1 MSFDFSTLVTDRL
14 QSDVD
19 QRNAKGT
26 YNAADLNRVTA
37 AMEAL
42 DELFQAYGYH
52 SGYTPI
58 FVASRGGQSGQL
70 PEVYTRLQYIES
82 SGTQWIDTGFKPN
95 QLSRVV
101 MDVNIL
107 TQSGWPRAVFG
118 GRNGSTTAVD
128 SFVFWAFAADYFRSD
143 LDTGLLQIPTR
154 PAGRHHIDKDRN
166 TTYVDGAPYTQTNHT
181 FQSNYNLAL
190 FGQNDADGIDE
201 RMVVMQLYGCQVY
214 DNGILVR
221 DFIPCESPD
230 GVVGLY
236 DAANGMFYGNA
247 GTGTFAAGPE
257 LSGNGIPAGYT
268 ELEYIRATGG
278 QYVDTQY
285 KPGSQ
290 SKIVIDAKFDN
301 TSCNCFGSRIS
312 WNNNQFGLFWAS
324 NNPYC
329 VQIENASYNGG
340 TFDETARHTIELTST
355 QFKLDGEVK
364 ATYSSGNFSCQNNAY
379 LFWMPASSQSEFAIG
394 NIYSAI
400 FYDGDSTLVRSYI
413 PCESPDGEVGLYDTV
428 HGIFYGNAGSGSFT
442 AGPEIH
448 DPDPG
453 PMLDP
458 YTWYKSDIP
467 MQSQMAQY
475 LANLA
480 ALRGVLSQVAAEPP
494 TPESMA
500 LLTYVKAND
509 IETILLQIEA
519 VLTTIGAGFLRAGMP
534 WAVAGG
540 PEIFA
545 RNGGTA

>member
-1 MSFDFSTLVTDRL
+1 MSFDFSTLVTDRM

-19 QRNAKGT
+19 QRNARGT

-58 FVASRGGQSGQL
+58 FVASRGGQGGL
-70 PEVYTRLQYIES
+70 PEGYTRLQYIES

-107 TQSGWPRAVFG
+107 AQSGWPRAVFG
-118 GRNGSTTAVD
+118 GRNGTTTAVD
-128 SFVFWAFAADYFRSD
+128 SFVFWAFAEDYFRSD
-143 LDTGLLQIPTR
+143 LDTDLLEIDIP

-166 TTYVDGAPYTQTNHT
+166 TTTVDNFSQTQTNHT

-190 FGQNDADGIDE
+190 FSQNDADGIDA
-201 RMVVMQLYGCQVY
+201 RMVAMQLYGCQVY
-214 DNGILVR
+214 DDGVLVR
-221 DFIPCESPD
+221 DFLPCESPD
-230 GVVGLY
+230 GAVGLY

-247 GTGTFAAGPE
+247 GTGAFTAGPE

-268 ELEYIRATGG
+268 EAEYLSASGG
-278 QYVDTQY
+278 AAVDLAFRPNQDTEME
-285 KPGSQ
+285 
-290 SKIVIDAKFDN
+290 IKFSTAESGDSHAVCAAD
-301 TSCNCFGSRIS
+301 TDWQDTEFSL
-312 WNNNQFGLFWAS
+312 W
-324 NNPYC
+324 
-329 VQIENASYNGG
+329 YN
-340 TFDETARHTIELTST
+340 
-355 QFKLDGEVK
+355 
-364 ATYSSGNFSCQNNAY
+364 
-379 LFWMPASSQSEFAIG
+379 AIG
-394 NIYSAI
+394 FGNATTYNYTMADGQPHVFRLSKAGAYMDEALLWDIPDQSDFSVGYNLTAFALNRAGTLREYLTGSIYYIKLYQGGELVREFVPFTDASGAAG
-400 FYDGDSTLVRSYI
+400 FYDR
-413 PCESPDGEVGLYDTV
+413 VG
-428 HGIFYGNAGSGSFT
+428 HGFYTSAGLT
-442 AGPEIH
+442 AGPAVPPESE
-448 DPDPG
+448 PDPG
-453 PMLDP
+453 PVLDP
-458 YTWYKSDIP
+458 YTWYESDIP

-500 LLTYVKAND
+500 LLTYVEAND
-509 IETILLQIEA
+509 IEQILLDIEA
-519 VLTTIGAGFLRAGMP
+519 VLTTIGESFLRAGMP

>member
-58 FVASRGGQSGQL
+58 LVASRGGQSGQL
-70 PEVYTRLQYIES
+70 PEGYTRLQYIES

-118 GRNGSTTAVD
+118 GRNGSTTSVD
-128 SFVFWAFAADYFRSD
+128 SFVFWAFDSTYFRSD
-143 LDTGLLQIPTR
+143 YDTGTTNIDVSV
-154 PAGRHHIDKDRN
+154 AGRHSIDKNKNVCR
-166 TTYVDGAPYTQTNHT
+166 VDGTTVTQPTAV
-181 FQSNYNLAL
+181 FQSNYPMAL
-190 FGQNDADGIDE
+190 FGQNDVDGIDE

-214 DNGILVR
+214 DDGVLVR
-221 DFIPCESPD
+221 DFIPCESQD
-230 GVVGLY
+230 GEVGLY

-268 ELEYIRATGG
+268 EAEYLSASGGAAVDLAYRPNQDTEMEIKFSTSQASTGG
-278 QYVDTQY
+278 ICVADQNWQDT
-285 KPGSQ
+285 GFG
-290 SKIVIDAKFDN
+290 VW
-301 TSCNCFGSRIS
+301 CNAAVFGSETPS
-312 WNNNQFGLFWAS
+312 NPPWADGQPHVATLSQDGLYQDGDLLWIPPDQTFQVGYNLTAFALNRAGALSEHLTGSIYYIKLYQGGELVREFVPFTDAS
-324 NNPYC
+324 G
-329 VQIENASYNGG
+329 AAG
-340 TFDETARHTIELTST
+340 
-355 QFKLDGEVK
+355 
-364 ATYSSGNFSCQNNAY
+364 
-379 LFWMPASSQSEFAIG
+379 
-394 NIYSAI
+394 
-400 FYDGDSTLVRSYI
+400 FYDR
-413 PCESPDGEVGLYDTV
+413 VG
-428 HGIFYGNAGSGSFT
+428 HGFYTSAGLT
-442 AGPEIH
+442 AGPAVPPE
-448 DPDPG
+448 PEPEPG
-453 PMLDP
+453 PVLDP
-458 YTWYKSDIP
+458 YTWYESDIP

-500 LLTYVKAND
+500 LLTYVEAND